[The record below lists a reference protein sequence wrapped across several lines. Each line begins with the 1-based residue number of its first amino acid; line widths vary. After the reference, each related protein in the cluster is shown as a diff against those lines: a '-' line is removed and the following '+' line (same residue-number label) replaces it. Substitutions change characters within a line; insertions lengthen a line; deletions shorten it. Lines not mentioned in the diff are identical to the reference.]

1 MVHRLVYEGMPIMSN
16 TVPESKFLASSASQK
31 KMPTSWREHTDNSSQ
46 EVLKLLYSRKEA
58 AFALGI
64 SLRALDYL
72 VSRRSIKVR
81 RVGARVLIHRDDL
94 VKWASHDHLNSVA
107 A

>member
-1 MVHRLVYEGMPIMSN
+1 MPITSPE
-16 TVPESKFLASSASQK
+16 TVPPHINPLQNKPPAGWRDETEHVSQGI
-31 KMPTSWREHTDNSSQ
+31 T
-46 EVLKLLYSRKEA
+46 KLLYSRKEA

-72 VSRRSIKVR
+72 LSRRSIKTR
-81 RVGARVLIHRDDL
+81 RIGARVLIHRDDL
-94 VKWASHDHLNSVA
+94 VKWASHDHVSPVA